1 MQVRALTS
9 EECRQMV
16 ARFLRPDNLE
26 VRIYRHVDPF
36 QTAFGFGLSVASSL
50 LYPLC

>member
-26 VRIYRHVDPF
+26 VRTCSHIDPF
-36 QTAFGFGLSVASSL
+36 
-50 LYPLC
+50 